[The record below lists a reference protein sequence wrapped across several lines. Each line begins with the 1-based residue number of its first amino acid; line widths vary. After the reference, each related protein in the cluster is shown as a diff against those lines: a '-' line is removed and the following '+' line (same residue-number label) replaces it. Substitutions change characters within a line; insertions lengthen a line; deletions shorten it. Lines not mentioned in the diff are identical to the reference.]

1 MRKNLFKRDVEEG
14 ENTNLGKSIERGW
27 VIFCGM
33 QHRRLIATGLR
44 ATQDAVM
51 KIFRYVSSLPAESR
65 GAVLALG
72 NFDGVHRGHR
82 AVINAARE
90 VAKQS
95 ACAFGVVT
103 FEPHPRQYFRPDDP
117 PFRLT
122 PFRAK
127 MHELSELGC
136 DLAVSLHFDTALAQQ
151 SAATFVTDILAQGLG
166 AAHIVVGYDFVFGRG
181 RGGSPELL
189 RTMGAELGFGVTIVP
204 KATETDGTAFSSTEI
219 RDLLVAGRPR
229 DAATLLG
236 RVWEIDGRVERGD
249 QIGRTIGY
257 PTANIHLGE
266 YLRPATGIYAVRAGV
281 DLGNGLVWHDAVASL
296 GTRPTVNGTDLRFEV
311 NIFDFAGN
319 LYDRH
324 VRVQIIEWI
333 RPELNFD
340 GLDALTAAIA
350 QDCLTARAILAQQ

>member
-1 MRKNLFKRDVEEG
+1 
-14 ENTNLGKSIERGW
+14 
-27 VIFCGM
+27 
-33 QHRRLIATGLR
+33 
-44 ATQDAVM
+44 M
-51 KIFRYVSSLPAESR
+51 KIFRHVSSLPAESR
-65 GAVLALG
+65 GAVFALG

-82 AVINAARE
+82 AVINAARDI
-90 VAKQS
+90 AAQS
-95 ACAFGVVT
+95 ARPFGVVT
-103 FEPHPRQYFRPDDP
+103 FEPHPRQYFRPEDP
-117 PFRLT
+117 SFRLT

-136 DLAVSLHFDTALAQQ
+136 DLAVSLHFDSALAQY
-151 SAATFVTDILAQGLG
+151 SAETFVTDMLAEGLG

-181 RGGSPELL
+181 RGGTPDLL
-189 RTMGAELGFGVTIVP
+189 RQMGAELGFGVTIVA

-236 RVWEIDGRVERGD
+236 RVWEIDGRVEKGD

-281 DLGNGLVWHDAVASL
+281 DMGKGFGWYDAVASL
-296 GTRPTVNGTDLRFEV
+296 GTRPTVNGSDLRFEV
-311 NIFDFAGN
+311 YIFDFAGD

-324 VRVQIIEWI
+324 LRVQIVEWI

-340 GLDALTAAIA
+340 GLEALKAAIA
-350 QDCLTARAILAQQ
+350 EDCRTARAILATP

>member
-1 MRKNLFKRDVEEG
+1 
-14 ENTNLGKSIERGW
+14 
-27 VIFCGM
+27 
-33 QHRRLIATGLR
+33 
-44 ATQDAVM
+44 M
-51 KIFRYVSSLPAESR
+51 KIFRHVSSLPVESR

-90 VAKQS
+90 VAAKS
-95 ACAFGVVT
+95 ARPFGVVT
-103 FEPHPRQYFRPDDP
+103 FEPHPRQYFRAETV

-136 DLAVSLHFDTALAQQ
+136 DLAVSLHFDAALAQQ
-151 SAATFVTDILAQGLG
+151 SAETFVTDILAKGLG

-181 RGGSPELL
+181 RGGNPELL
-189 RTMGAELGFGVTIVP
+189 RQMGAELDFGVTIFP

-229 DAATLLG
+229 DAAKLLG
-236 RVWEIDGRVERGD
+236 RVWEIDGRVEKGD

-266 YLRPATGIYAVRAGV
+266 YLRPATGIYAVRAGT
-281 DLGNGLVWHDAVASL
+281 DMGKGFVWHDAVASL

-311 NIFDFAGN
+311 YIFDFAGD

-324 VRVQIIEWI
+324 LRVQIVEWI

-340 GLDALTAAIA
+340 GLEALKAAIA
-350 QDCLTARAILAQQ
+350 EDCRTARAILAKR